1 MANITY
7 NPVDIAN
14 KRFGGPGGTAQTSTP
29 EQLAVKQA
37 VLTRGS
43 TIAER
48 SVDLSANS
56 APAKATGAPVAGKE
70 NIFTGLCEALNQN
83 QQELVKL
90 KKREIPDQY
99 VIEFTPAS
107 MGASTVKRPGAQDAT
122 TAPMQTSDT
131 ANKVNKEIN
140 KVNRVARTW
149 PIEAGTQI
157 IKVIDDVMR
166 NSSFVT
172 DQQNVEITTATDAV
186 TGIQTQELNA
196 KKGTGNFLWYKISV
210 ATHQLGFDK
219 IIRDHA
225 YRMTFIITPYAVAQ
239 MTSQYFPDSRYRGVH
254 KSYQYWFTGANTQI
268 LHYEQSYNNAYR
280 LLLSGI
286 GIDQQKSSTTDFRD
300 QNRYIFMATSENQ
313 SKGAK
318 NYANEPGNNAASF
331 LYDPMSLSKVKLRII
346 GDPAWMQQGECGL
359 GVSAKSFN
367 FNPFNADGSINYDSQ
382 AVMFDVSF
390 NQPTDYNFSTGLMD
404 VTAKNRNGLPQEHY
418 TFTAVTCKN
427 FFSKGRFE
435 QEIEGKLLIEK
446 KTNQNKSNDGRPA
459 APAAPAAAGSRDTTN
474 SLAGSGYQN
483 EDQQAADGNG
493 ATTPDDGS
501 RGYAIQD
508 ETGQV
513 SNIRKNEYG
522 DLYYP
527 VTPQPAAPP
536 AAPTS
541 SGDIASS
548 DTTAPQNAS
557 TSDKVLANADETA
570 AVNAYIAA
578 GGTFPK
584 GTGPITSGP
593 LFDNVVAAKESLTA
607 RQQAAAVP
615 AATSVAPQIMNK
627 EY

>member
-1 MANITY
+1 MTVLIDPTGAVISNDDPTGD
-7 NPVDIAN
+7 VRQAASTTGLDTN
-14 KRFGGPGGTAQTSTP
+14 KPDG
-29 EQLAVKQA
+29 
-37 VLTRGS
+37 
-43 TIAER
+43 
-48 SVDLSANS
+48 
-56 APAKATGAPVAGKE
+56 PAKATGAPVAGKE

-83 QQELVKL
+83 QRELVKL

-99 VIEFTPAS
+99 AIEFTPAS
-107 MGASTVKRPGAQDAT
+107 IGASTVKRPGPQDAT

-131 ANKVNKEIN
+131 ANKVNKDIN

-172 DQQNVEITTATDAV
+172 DQQNVEINTATDAT
-186 TGIQTQELNA
+186 TGIQIQNLNA

-210 ATHQLGFDK
+210 ATHQLGFDN

-286 GIDQQKSSTTDFRD
+286 GVDQQKSVTTSFRD

-331 LYDPMSLSKVKLRII
+331 LYDPVSLSKVKLRII

-359 GVSAKSFN
+359 GVSAKTFN

-390 NQPTDYNFSTGLMD
+390 NQPTDYNFNTGLMD
-404 VTAKNRNGLPQEHY
+404 VNANNRNGLPQEHY

-446 KTNQNKSNDGRPA
+446 KINQNDNNNGRPA
-459 APAAPAAAGSRDTTN
+459 TPNNVVTAPGSRERTTAQDEAQD
-474 SLAGSGYQN
+474 L
-483 EDQQAADGNG
+483 ENG
-493 ATTPDDGS
+493 ANSGTGTSSTAPDDGS
-501 RGYAIQD
+501 HGYAIQD
-508 ETGQV
+508 ETGQT

-527 VTPQPAAPP
+527 AEPQPAAPP

-541 SGDIASS
+541 SGDIASA

-557 TSDKVLANADETA
+557 TSDKVLANADEAA

-578 GGTFPK
+578 GGTFPR

-607 RQQAAAVP
+607 RQQAAAKP
-615 AATSVAPQIMNK
+615 AATSAAPQTMDK